1 MLFRLVKSSYSLAV
15 FLCFFSSLLSSVGS
29 MELISTR
36 LSAAFV
42 SNTPAGEREKERE
55 MEGPIFPSRRV
66 SHSSLEG
73 GFSCSPLS
81 FFGQEQ
87 REYVGTMH
95 QVRSGWFGWKM
106 LRRRVAFNPQNQFA
120 SRKLH
125 RTKLKHTL
133 RALALDTREK

>member
-29 MELISTR
+29 MELISTC

-87 REYVGTMH
+87 REYVGTNA
-95 QVRSGWFGWKM
+95 SGSVWLVWLEDAEETGSLQPTESICQQKTS
-106 LRRRVAFNPQNQFA
+106 P
-120 SRKLH
+120 H
-125 RTKLKHTL
+125 
-133 RALALDTREK
+133 

>member
-87 REYVGTMH
+87 REYVGTNA
-95 QVRSGWFGWKM
+95 SGSVWLVWLEDAEETGSLQPTESICQQKTS
-106 LRRRVAFNPQNQFA
+106 P
-120 SRKLH
+120 H
-125 RTKLKHTL
+125 
-133 RALALDTREK
+133 